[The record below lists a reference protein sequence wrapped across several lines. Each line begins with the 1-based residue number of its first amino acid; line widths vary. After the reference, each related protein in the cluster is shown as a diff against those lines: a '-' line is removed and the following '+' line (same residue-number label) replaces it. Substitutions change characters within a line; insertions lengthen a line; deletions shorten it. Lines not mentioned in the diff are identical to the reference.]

1 MEMKDTRSENQN
13 FEIGK
18 AICIKDGKGVS
29 IFATG
34 HLVWEAMEAQKALE
48 EQGISA
54 RNY

>member
-1 MEMKDTRSENQN
+1 MPNFTPENQN

-18 AICIKDGKGVS
+18 AICLKEGKDVS

-48 EQGISA
+48 EHE
-54 RNY
+54 